1 MTPDVRR
8 CGVCG
13 APVPPAFRAPSPDG
27 APDLDLR
34 PGEPTRSTLPDW
46 VQTCAGCGAAAADLA
61 ALPASARSV
70 VEGAAYRAVALSEPA
85 YAVGFL
91 RWAMILRECGDRRG
105 ATEAMLQAAWAAD
118 DAADSIHAARWRAE
132 AAFLW
137 GEPADVETA
146 LRRVDVLR
154 RAGEFGA
161 ASAAAER
168 LDGRG
173 LDETSSAV
181 LNFQRA
187 RIAARDIGRHLI
199 SSAVRPPAHRP
210 HVTQRPRPAPGG
222 VLARL
227 FGGGR

>member
-1 MTPDVRR
+1 MTPEGRR

-13 APVPPAFRAPSPDG
+13 ASVPAPFRAPPPEG

-34 PGEPTRSTLPDW
+34 PGEPARSTLSDW
-46 VQTCAGCGAAAADLA
+46 VQSCTGCGAAADDLT
-61 ALPASARSV
+61 ALP
-70 VEGAAYRAVALSEPA
+70 GAARPVVDSPAYREVALSEPT
-85 YAVGFL
+85 YAGGFL
-91 RWAMILRECGDRRG
+91 RWAMILRESGDRRG
-105 ATEAMLQAAWAAD
+105 AAEATLQAAWAAD
-118 DAADSIHAARWRAE
+118 DAADSTHAARWRAE

-146 LRRVDVLR
+146 LRRIDVLR

-168 LDGRG
+168 LGDRG

-181 LNFQRA
+181 LAFQRG
-187 RIAARDIGRHLI
+187 RIAVRDIGRHLI

-210 HVTQRPRPAPGG
+210 HVSQRARPTSGG
-222 VLARL
+222 LLGRL
-227 FGGGR
+227 LGGGR